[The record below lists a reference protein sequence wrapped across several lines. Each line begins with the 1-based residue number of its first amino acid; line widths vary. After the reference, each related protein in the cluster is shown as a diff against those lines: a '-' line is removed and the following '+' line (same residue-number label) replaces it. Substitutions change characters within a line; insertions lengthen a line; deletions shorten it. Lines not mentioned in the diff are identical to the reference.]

1 LNLQFDVVWFS
12 AFLLAMVRAT
22 AWLFVAPPFNANGI
36 PQRVKLGLAVA
47 FALFAAPHFPAG
59 ATLGNSAAFIP
70 AVLYEAVIGLA
81 MGFGVQLLVS
91 AVQSAGALIDFSAGF
106 SAAAAFDPMSN
117 SSSTPFGR
125 LYSLLATAILFAS
138 GGHRVIV
145 KGFLTSFNGGGASH
159 ATIEEVGRILAH
171 DFSTYFAATLQMAVP
186 LVAALFLA
194 ETALGLLAKAV
205 PQMNIISIGFAV
217 KTGTALLLGGLAI
230 KALPAILF
238 PLVTQAAETM
248 IALGGVGGA

>member
-1 LNLQFDVVWFS
+1 LTLQFDVAWLS

-22 AWLFVAPPFNANGI
+22 AWLHVAPPFNSHGI
-36 PQRVKLGLAVA
+36 PQRVRLALATA
-47 FALFAAPHFPAG
+47 FALFVAPHFPAG
-59 ATLGNSAAFIP
+59 ETLANSAAFIP

-81 MGFGVQLLVS
+81 MGFGVQLLIS

-106 SAAAAFDPMSN
+106 SMASAYDPMSN

-125 LYSLLATAILFAS
+125 IYSLLATTILFAS

-145 KGFLTSFNGGGASH
+145 KGFLTSFSAAGGEG
-159 ATIEEVGRILAH
+159 TVGIEQVGNIIIH
-171 DFSTYFAATLQMAVP
+171 DFVTFFAAALQMAVP

-194 ETALGLLAKAV
+194 EVALGLLSKAV
-205 PQMNIISIGFAV
+205 PQMNILSISFAV
-217 KTGTALLLGGLAI
+217 KTGGVLLFGGLAF
-230 KALPAILF
+230 KTLPAFLF

-248 IALGGVGGA
+248 VALGA

>member
-1 LNLQFDVVWFS
+1 MTLQFDVVWFS

-22 AWLFVAPPFNANGI
+22 AWLFVAPPFNSNGI
-36 PQRVKLGLAVA
+36 PQRVRLGLATA
-47 FALFAAPHFPAG
+47 FALFMAPHFPAG
-59 ATLGNSAAFIP
+59 ATLANSAAFIP

-81 MGFGVQLLVS
+81 MGFAVQLLIS

-125 LYSLLATAILFAS
+125 FYSLLATAILFAS

-145 KGFLTSFNGGGASH
+145 KGFLASFGGTGGEGSV
-159 ATIEEVGRILAH
+159 TIEQVGNIIVH
-171 DFSTYFAATLQMAVP
+171 DFTTFFAASLQMAVP

-205 PQMNIISIGFAV
+205 PQMNIISISFGV
-217 KTGTALLLGGLAI
+217 KTGAALLLGGLAI

-238 PLVTQAAETM
+238 PLVTQAAESM
-248 IALGGVGGA
+248 VALGR

>member
-1 LNLQFDVVWFS
+1 VALQFDVAWLS

-22 AWLFVAPPFNANGI
+22 AWLMVAPPFNSNGI

-47 FALFAAPHFPAG
+47 FALFMAPHFPAG

-81 MGFGVQLLVS
+81 MGFGVQLLIS

-106 SAAAAFDPMSN
+106 SAASAYDPFTN
-117 SSSTPFGR
+117 ASSSPFGR
-125 LYSLLATAILFAS
+125 YYSLLATTILYAS
-138 GGHRVIV
+138 GGHRVV
-145 KGFLTSFNGGGASH
+145 VRGFLSSFGRAAGSDGG
-159 ATIEEVGRILAH
+159 ATIEQVGRILVH
-171 DFSTYFAATLQMAVP
+171 NFTTFFAASLQMAVP

-194 ETALGLLAKAV
+194 EVALGLVAKAV
-205 PQMNIISIGFAV
+205 PQMNIISVSFGV
-217 KTGTALLLGGLAI
+217 KTGMALVLGGVAI
-230 KALPAILF
+230 KALPLILF

-248 IALGGVGGA
+248 VALGR